1 MAGPSKGLNATVAK
15 CLLTP
20 TPLPL
25 FPLPWEEGRW
35 GDRMRGLV
43 ETLKARK
50 MLTPGTVKLRL
61 PPRQTWACARRR
73 GLEQTADQGFGPQA
87 GDLSKD

>member
-1 MAGPSKGLNATVAK
+1 
-15 CLLTP
+15 
-20 TPLPL
+20 
-25 FPLPWEEGRW
+25 
-35 GDRMRGLV
+35 MRGLV